1 LLENEDSEDYV
12 EFPKTIPSE
21 LVSLCKEMIL
31 LEMKLDNQQKIIQDV
46 KLELKKDEE
55 VAMTGNDERDV
66 EIHGE
71 QSNIFMVNKLNI
83 FYNQSCADMG
93 NEEVNIVSKY
103 NGNMQTIMEKKYKV
117 VHEEEI
123 ESDIPEK
130 GYVFNGIKDKR
141 RQLLKVVMEGIRNGE
156 DGTHHFD

>member
-93 NEEVNIVSKY
+93 NEEVKIVSKY

-117 VHEEEI
+117 VDEEEI

-130 GYVFNGIKDKR
+130 GYVFNCIKDKR

>member
-1 LLENEDSEDYV
+1 
-12 EFPKTIPSE
+12 
-21 LVSLCKEMIL
+21 
-31 LEMKLDNQQKIIQDV
+31 
-46 KLELKKDEE
+46 
-55 VAMTGNDERDV
+55 MTGNDERDV

-93 NEEVNIVSKY
+93 NEEVKIVSKY
-103 NGNMQTIMEKKYKV
+103 NGNMQTIMEKKYRV
-117 VHEEEI
+117 VDEEEI